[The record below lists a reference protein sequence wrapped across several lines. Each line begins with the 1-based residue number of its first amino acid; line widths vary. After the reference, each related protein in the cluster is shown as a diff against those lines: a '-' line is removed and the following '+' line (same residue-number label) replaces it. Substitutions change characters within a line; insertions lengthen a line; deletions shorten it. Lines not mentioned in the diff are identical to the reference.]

1 MRGGPAT
8 ASSFREGSSRSTSG
22 THSGRPTG
30 SFGSGRTPPRRW
42 SRRSGSASARFRTF
56 SGKNRPTN
64 PTRSSARGSS
74 PPTPTSPST
83 ASSSCSSGREAFGDS
98 LRTTLGG
105 PKADSPVRN
114 EIRGSARSGRTSGAL
129 PSRPLEGGARRSPPP
144 SPSDSFACSRWSGT
158 PCSTRSRGPARRWKS
173 PRGGDGTRS
182 GSSGTRTSLRP
193 SDPGGGPS
201 GGRPSLRGRQRWSRP
216 VRDLLVD
223 GEPQVLEGGRAELV
237 HVQQEVVEIDPLRAV
252 RGARLPGRVSR
263 GRLVTGRML
272 LVLGP
277 VVRSTDLPHEG
288 RIDVADRVVRDV
300 LRGDA
305 AGRRCPGRRF
315 RPAGGRDLPLEVRM
329 DRTGRVLELA
339 DRATGDVLHDRL
351 QVPTR
356 APSRR
361 PVDRGFRVHA
371 APSGGVLINLPFEA
385 HRPGPRRRAPRSR
398 RGTRTRASRR

>member
-83 ASSSCSSGREAFGDS
+83 ASSSCSSGREPFGDS

-182 GSSGTRTSLRP
+182 ASSGTRTSLRP

-263 GRLVTGRML
+263 GRLVTGRMSL
-272 LVLGP
+272 EGLPMVLVLGP
-277 VVRSTDLPHEG
+277 VVRSTDLPH
-288 RIDVADRVVRDV
+288 
-300 LRGDA
+300 
-305 AGRRCPGRRF
+305 
-315 RPAGGRDLPLEVRM
+315 EVRM